1 MIAAFPHMGSMHITL
16 KALLSGLGAQVKVPP
31 PITKRTMELGI
42 QYAPETV
49 CLPFKIMLGTFIEAL
64 EQGADTLVTCGGVGP
79 CRLGYYAQIQKGVL
93 ENLGY
98 SFEMLAIEPDI
109 RSAIGGIRSLSSGK
123 NWRDIYGAF
132 RLAGAKMAAVDQ
144 IEEKI
149 RYARPR
155 IIQPCC
161 IEQIWQNF
169 LLQVDSLSNVAAV
182 AEVMQETL
190 GGIDGLPV
198 KKDFSPLRMAIA
210 GEIYVMLEPF
220 ANQNIDKHLGEMGV
234 EVHKNI
240 SLTEYVRMH
249 LLKNREY
256 KKLYQD
262 VVELAKPFLGHYV
275 GGHGIKTIGSAVQ
288 ARQQGVDGLIQVF
301 PFTCMPEV
309 IAKNIL
315 PSVSETMNI
324 PVLSLV
330 FDEQSGE
337 AGMLTRLEA
346 YIDMLHYRRLKKCR

>member
-31 PITKRTMELGI
+31 SITKRTIELGV
-42 QYAPETV
+42 QHAPETV

-79 CRLGYYAQIQKGVL
+79 CRLGYYAEIQKGVL

-98 SFEMLAIEPDI
+98 SFDMLVIEPDI
-109 RSAIGGIRSLSSGK
+109 SNAVGGIRSISKDRS
-123 NWRDIYGAF
+123 WRDIYGAF

-144 IEEKI
+144 VEAKI

-155 IIQPCC
+155 VIQSRC
-161 IEQIWQNF
+161 IEPIWQNF
-169 LLQVDSLSNVAAV
+169 LLQIDSSSNLAAV
-182 AEVMQETL
+182 GEVMQETL
-190 GGIDGLPV
+190 NRIDGLPV
-198 KKDFSPLRMAIA
+198 KKDFIPLRMAIA

-220 ANQNIDKHLGEMGV
+220 VNQNLDKHLGEMGV

-256 KKLYQD
+256 RKLYQD
-262 VVELAKPFLGHYV
+262 IVELAKPFLGHYV
-275 GGHGIKTIGSAVQ
+275 GGHGIKTIGCAVQ
-288 ARQQGVDGLIQVF
+288 ARQQGFDGLIQVF

-315 PSVSETMNI
+315 PSVSETVNL

-337 AGMLTRLEA
+337 AGLLTRLEA
-346 YIDMLHYRRLKKCR
+346 YIDMLNYRRLKECR